1 MKFEWV
7 GADQL
12 AKKLIEKS
20 ATDFQEVA
28 EKNIRDIY
36 TRSQQA
42 GGTPVGDYTG
52 GGQLRK
58 SAQYRGDEM
67 GYTSH
72 YGPHVEFGHRTVNGG
87 YVPGQYFLKRNV
99 DTQRP
104 IYKQDLRDKLKE

>member
-1 MKFEWV
+1 MRFEWV
-7 GADQL
+7 GTTQL
-12 AKKLIEKS
+12 ARKLIEKS
-20 ATDFQEVA
+20 ETDFKSVA

-36 TRSQQA
+36 TRSQKP

-67 GYTSH
+67 GYGVH
-72 YGPHVEFGHRTVNGG
+72 YAPHVCYGHRTRNGG
-87 YVPGQYFLKRNV
+87 YVPGQYYLKSNV

-104 IYKQDLRDKLKE
+104 IYKQDLRNKLRE